1 MDDDTITIDSDT
13 ITIDSSTIDLNSIY
27 TSNNMTYGNIT
38 TGIGSIGSGG
48 YIFNTNS
55 TANNIWTTTPY
66 ITTSNGTT
74 NSKLTVSGD
83 AEFEGDIKIKG
94 RSLEK
99 LLTTIEDRLA
109 ILSEPDTA
117 KLEKFKALKKAY
129 DNYKLL
135 EKLIGDDYK
144 DDPTP

>member
-1 MDDDTITIDSDT
+1 
-13 ITIDSSTIDLNSIY
+13 
-27 TSNNMTYGNIT
+27 MTYGNIT
-38 TGIGSIGSGG
+38 TGIGIIGSGS
-48 YIFNTNS
+48 YTFNTSS

-74 NSKLTVSGD
+74 NSRLTVSGD
-83 AEFEGDIKIKG
+83 AEFDGDIKIKG

-109 ILSEPDTA
+109 ILSDPDPI
-117 KLEKFKALKKAY
+117 KLEKFAALKKAY

-144 DDPTP
+144 NEPTP

>member
-1 MDDDTITIDSDT
+1 MDNDTITIDSAT
-13 ITIDSSTIDLNSIY
+13 VDLNSIY
-27 TSNNMTYGNIT
+27 SSNNMTYGNIT

-48 YIFNTNS
+48 YIFHTNS

-83 AEFEGDIKIKG
+83 AEFDGDIKIKG

-99 LLTTIEDRLA
+99 LLTTIEDRLD
-109 ILSEPDTA
+109 ILSDPDPI
-117 KLEKFKALKKAY
+117 KLEKFAALKKAY
-129 DNYKLL
+129 NNYKLL

-144 DDPTP
+144 NEPTP

>member
-1 MDDDTITIDSDT
+1 MADDTITIDSA
-13 ITIDSSTIDLNSIY
+13 TIDLNNIY
-27 TSNNMTYGNIT
+27 SSSNMAYGNIT

-48 YIFNTNS
+48 YIFNTSS

-66 ITTSNGTT
+66 IISNT
-74 NSKLTVSGD
+74 NTGNPNLSVSGD
-83 AEFEGDIKIKG
+83 AEFSGDVKIKG

-109 ILSEPDTA
+109 ILSDPDPI
-117 KLEKFKALKKAY
+117 KLEKFAALKKAY

-144 DDPTP
+144 NEPTP